1 MFRASLPPHKQH
13 LDKIRLLMD
22 FWRNPSITVGEVM
35 TCACDDPDTSI
46 VRQDFMV
53 KIVPR
58 QIVEKSVTMINAH
71 VKNAVKELDIKSKVD
86 VVLQSSVKH
95 WIEDIYCP
103 LFQAAKRATLQV
115 NLNIKGN
122 NEVLSMICYRFTKKI
137 PT

>member
-1 MFRASLPPHKQH
+1 
-13 LDKIRLLMD
+13 
-22 FWRNPSITVGEVM
+22 M